1 MNAELNEVVH
11 LQSNELF
18 DVVTLIN
25 VAIQMAEQLDDDLS
39 RILVMAAVKI
49 SAIQEAFDPHI

>member
-1 MNAELNEVVH
+1 MSIELKEVVH
-11 LQSNELF
+11 AQSNELF
-18 DVVTLIN
+18 DVVTLLN
-25 VAIQMAEQLDDDLS
+25 VALSMAEQLDDDLC